1 MFRSI
6 VGTFIRDVCY
16 RANLDTV
23 SLNEIKR
30 FIMSINPEIKSFQR
44 KPVENLLSA
53 RSVAIV
59 GASPKGRWP
68 MGIYRNL
75 KKAYS
80 GKVFLVNPNYKEIA
94 DDPCYPNVAALPEV
108 PEHLLMLIPTKA
120 VLGTLEE
127 ASRRGTKAATIYSAG
142 FGEGDDLEGKK
153 REQAMKEL
161 CERTGLVVCGPN
173 CMGSFSL
180 PEGLWSFPTSVPLLR
195 DGPVGLIFQSGGSL
209 GNWIKGA
216 AERGIGF
223 TYAVSSGNEV
233 SLDLVDYLSFLIDDP
248 ETKLITLMVEGVRR
262 PTEFM
267 AVAEQALNK
276 NKPILIVKLGRSE
289 MGKRQAISHT
299 GALAGSD
306 DVFEAVC
313 KRLGLI
319 RVPTL
324 EDLTEITLAFLP
336 GRYPRGSR
344 AAVVVN
350 SGGMKGLICD
360 HCEELNTNLAQL
372 SDKTKEAVRPLIPAE
387 LVVENPLECGVA
399 GFGDEQGFVNIVKL
413 HAEDDGVDLLAI
425 HGELPR
431 FPEKKEATLFRD
443 LAATTDKPIL
453 AFARSTY
460 SLTDE
465 SRTFQDEAEIP
476 FLQAI
481 KPTLRALA
489 GLGLYGER
497 KRIGIP
503 TLAAAS
509 GGAKDLDEEKLNN
522 LLQAHG
528 IGVPKQALASGAAET
543 AAKAQ
548 EIGFPVALKL
558 VAAEIVHKT
567 ESGAVVL
574 GLKNAREVEAEGKQ
588 LLSKV
593 PGKAQLLVQEMVQGT
608 EILLGARTD
617 PQYGP
622 FLMVGLGGIFV
633 EILNDVAIRLLPV
646 DEREARAMLQELRGY
661 KALQGVRGQPPR
673 DIDALVRAMVGLSDI
688 FTAHRN
694 HLSDFEINPLMVR
707 ARGGGVAAVDVRVIR
722 K

>member
-1 MFRSI
+1 
-6 VGTFIRDVCY
+6 
-16 RANLDTV
+16 
-23 SLNEIKR
+23 
-30 FIMSINPEIKSFQR
+30 MSIASLTR
-44 KPVENLLSA
+44 KPVENLLAA

-75 KKAYS
+75 KKAYG

-94 DDPCYPNVAALPEV
+94 EDPCYPNLAALPEV

-120 VLGTLEE
+120 VLGTLED
-127 ASRRGTKAATIYSAG
+127 AARLGTKAATIYSAG
-142 FGEGDDLEGKK
+142 FGEGDDLEGKN
-153 REQAMKEL
+153 RGQTMKEL
-161 CERTGLVVCGPN
+161 CDRTGLVICGPN

-180 PEGLWSFPTSVPLLR
+180 PEGLWTFPTPVPLLKK
-195 DGPVGLIFQSGGSL
+195 GPVGLIFQSGGSL

-216 AERGIGF
+216 SERGIGF

-248 ETKLITLMVEGVRR
+248 DTKLITLMVEGVRR
-262 PTEFM
+262 PKEFM
-267 AVAEQALNK
+267 RVAADALNQ
-276 NKPILIVKLGRSE
+276 NKPLLIVKLGRSE

-306 DVFEAVC
+306 EVFDAAC

-319 RVPTL
+319 RCPTL
-324 EDLTEITLAFLP
+324 EDLTELALAFIP
-336 GRYPRGSR
+336 GRIPRGSR
-344 AAVVVN
+344 AAIVVN
-350 SGGMKGLICD
+350 SGGMKGLLCD
-360 HCEELNTNLAQL
+360 HCDELNTNLAQL
-372 SDKTKEAVRPLIPAE
+372 SDRTKEAVRPLIPAE

-399 GFGDEQGFVNIVKL
+399 GFGDEQNFVNIVKF
-413 HAEDDGVDLLAI
+413 HAEDDDVDLLAI

-431 FPEKKEATLFRD
+431 YPEKREATLFKN
-443 LAATTDKPIL
+443 LAATTEKPIL

-465 SRTFQDEAEIP
+465 SRTFQDEATIP

-497 KRIGIP
+497 KRLGVP
-503 TLAAAS
+503 ALPAADGNAE
-509 GGAKDLDEEKLNN
+509 DLEGEKLHG
-522 LLQAHG
+522 LLQSRG
-528 IGVPKQALASGAAET
+528 IGLPRQALATTAAE
-543 AAKAQ
+543 AAMKAK

-567 ESGAVVL
+567 ESGAVIL
-574 GLKNAREVEAEGKQ
+574 GLKAMEEVEKEAKQ
-588 LLSKV
+588 LLAKASA
-593 PGKAQLLVQEMVQGT
+593 KAQLLVQEMIQGT
-608 EILLGARTD
+608 EVLLGARTD

-633 EILNDVAIRLLPV
+633 EVLKDVVIRLLPV
-646 DEREARAMLQELRGY
+646 DEREARAMLQELRSY
-661 KALQGVRGQPPR
+661 KILQGVRGQPPR
-673 DIDALVRAMVGLSDI
+673 DIDALARAMVGLSDI
-688 FTAHRN
+688 FAAHRD
-694 HLSDFEINPLMVR
+694 HLSDMEINPMMVR
-707 ARGGGVAAVDVRVIR
+707 ARGHGLAAVDVRLVR